1 MKNTFSNAIGLGVLL
16 VFGAGAAATAQSSDE
31 NKTSIQVRVTEKKDG
46 KTQVNERRYEVSP
59 MSDADQKLFV
69 DKVLDSLGVD
79 GKGQQQVSIIIND
92 NEGKV
97 RVESRGAGD
106 RSMADRGSR
115 QRVEIRNRNQD
126 EPVTLDWKDGDNS
139 FHFDTDEL
147 QGSLRRLQKDI
158 EPGLR
163 RMERDMKPRLEA
175 FNRNFTEA
183 GDRMGNFWSNDIM
196 GAGTVRTLNAY
207 PNNPDNGVLNL
218 RFSTPE
224 KGDVHITITDTQ
236 GKEVGK
242 KVIKDFSG
250 EFVGQIDLK
259 KNTKGTLFVTVVQ
272 NEDGTVRRVV
282 LK

>member
-1 MKNTFSNAIGLGVLL
+1 MKNTFLNVSGLGLLL
-16 VFGAGAAATAQSSDE
+16 VLGAGASADAQSADE
-31 NKTSIQVRVTEKKDG
+31 NKTSIQIKVTENKDG
-46 KTQVNERRYEVSP
+46 KTLVNERRYELTP
-59 MSDADQKLFV
+59 MSDSQQKVFI

-79 GKGQQQVSIIIND
+79 GKGQQRVSIIVND
-92 NEGKV
+92 NEGKI
-97 RVESRGAGD
+97 RVEGRGAGD
-106 RSMADRGSR
+106 RSTTDRSTTDRSSR
-115 QRVEIRNRNQD
+115 QRVEIRSHNDD
-126 EPVTLDWKDGDNS
+126 ERDGDNS

-147 QGSLRRLQKDI
+147 RDDLRRMQKEI

-163 RMERDMKPRLEA
+163 RLEMEMKPRMEA
-175 FNRNFTEA
+175 LNRNFSEA
-183 GDRMGNFWSNDIM
+183 GDRMGYFWNNDLM
-196 GAGTVRTLNAY
+196 GAGSVRTLNAY

-218 RFSTPE
+218 RFATPD
-224 KGDVHITITDTQ
+224 KGDVHITVTDTQ